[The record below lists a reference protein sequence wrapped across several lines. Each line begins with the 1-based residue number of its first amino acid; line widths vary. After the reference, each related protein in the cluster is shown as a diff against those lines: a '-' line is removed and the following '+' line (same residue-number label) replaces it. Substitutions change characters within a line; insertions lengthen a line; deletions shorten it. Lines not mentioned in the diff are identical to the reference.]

1 MASSPFATQ
10 PPIGFGPGSQSQE
23 EDGLAYMPLPSGMR
37 VFEPHVPDAV
47 DTRRLAPALNLLTQ
61 VWEALQ
67 NWRAGAHVSFAVSP
81 LDAAN
86 RALIDECLGEGE
98 VAVKV
103 GGDAPLEIQEATFAG
118 VWRVRGAG
126 GVDRIEVGPFPRGA
140 LLRAFRPGWIVDL
153 GALATP
159 APGIFNAPPVIA
171 EITHKAQALAGDGV
185 AHVINFSLLPHTPE
199 DLALIETVLGEGNL
213 TILSRGYGNCRID
226 ACALKDV
233 WRVRYYNSNDMLIL
247 DTIEITRLPEVAA
260 AAHEDLADS
269 AQRLAEVLETVMG
282 AQEDGHGP
290 V

>member
-10 PPIGFGPGSQSQE
+10 PPIGFGPGSQPQE
-23 EDGLAYMPLPSGMR
+23 DDGLAYMPLPSGMR

-67 NWRAGAHVSFAVSP
+67 NWRAGAHASFAVSP

-103 GGDAPLEIQEATFAG
+103 SGDAPLEIQEATFAG

-140 LLRAFRPGWIVDL
+140 LVRAFRPSWTVDL
-153 GALATP
+153 PALAVP
-159 APGIFNAPPVIA
+159 APGIFNAPPLIT
-171 EITHKAQALAGDGV
+171 EIVHKAQALSGDGIS
-185 AHVINFSLLPHTPE
+185 HVINFSLLPHTPE

-260 AAHEDLADS
+260 AAPEDLADS

-282 AQEDGHGP
+282 AQEDSHGP